1 MRAVPRVPVPTTSYA
16 QKIALHI
23 AGERSARVHRAERFA
38 TRVLRFD
45 HCGHKGESLLGRARV
60 AVGFADS
67 PGTTS
72 SVRASS

>member
-1 MRAVPRVPVPTTSYA
+1 MRAVPRVLMLTTSYA
-16 QKIALHI
+16 HVIALHI
-23 AGERSARVHRAERFA
+23 AGERSARVHRAVQFA
-38 TRVLRFD
+38 ARVLRFD